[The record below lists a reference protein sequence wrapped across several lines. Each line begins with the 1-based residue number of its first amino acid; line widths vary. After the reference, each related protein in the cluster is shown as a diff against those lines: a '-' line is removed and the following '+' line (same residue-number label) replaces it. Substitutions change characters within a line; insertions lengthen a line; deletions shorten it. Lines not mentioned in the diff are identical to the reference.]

1 MVARASDKQSG
12 CIISDEE
19 MEMALHRMMGEQ
31 FGTAEPS
38 AQAWQKLHRNIV
50 AAQPIEAHQEVQA
63 RLISVKLAW
72 VNLFVPR
79 MLQTALAVVILLA
92 TVLTNGANL
101 GGLMLHQS
109 TGYVQPAPSNNQL
122 LDDRT
127 QDPTMIKVLPNMNQA
142 MEQTI
147 TDSAAQDGY
156 ELNKY
161 ERVQPGIRIV
171 EISYENSQLKVGE
184 YYVH

>member
-1 MVARASDKQSG
+1 MVPRASDNQSG
-12 CIISDEE
+12 CIISNEE
-19 MEMALHRMMGEQ
+19 MEMALQRMMREQ
-31 FGTAEPS
+31 FGNAEPPTS
-38 AQAWQKLHRNIV
+38 SWQKLRGSII
-50 AAQPIEAHQEVQA
+50 AAQPIDAHQEVLP

-101 GGLMLHQS
+101 GDLMLHQS
-109 TGYVQPAPSNNQL
+109 TGYVQPAPASNQR

-127 QDPTMIKVLPNMNQA
+127 QDPPMIKTLPNVSQPSDQA
-142 MEQTI
+142 P
-147 TDSAAQDGY
+147 TDQPQQASNGVNEY
-156 ELNKY
+156 EHVNT
-161 ERVQPGIRIV
+161 EFRPV
-171 EISYENSQLKVGE
+171 EVSYENAQLRVGD

>member
-1 MVARASDKQSG
+1 MVPRASDKQSG

-31 FGTAEPS
+31 FGTAEPA
-38 AQAWQKLHRNIV
+38 AQAWQKLRCNIV
-50 AAQPIEAHQEVQA
+50 AAQPIDAHQEVQP

-101 GGLMLHQS
+101 GGLMLHQATS
-109 TGYVQPAPSNNQL
+109 YVQPAPTNNQR

-127 QDPTMIKVLPNMNQA
+127 QDPPMLKTLPNMSEVSQQA
-142 MEQTI
+142 
-147 TDSAAQDGY
+147 SAMDTAQGSNDVS
-156 ELNKY
+156 KY
-161 ERVQPGIRIV
+161 ERVQTEIRPV
-171 EISYENSQLKVGE
+171 EVGYENSQLKVGE